1 MQHKGPWIVRG
12 TTIQYKSERVGISED
27 DVIMPDGVEGTYTV
41 VQLRPGVSVL
51 AIDDDNTVYL
61 TREYRYAIEGESL
74 EVVSGAID
82 GDETPED
89 AARRELREELGI
101 VAKEWIDFGTVH
113 PLTSQL
119 HAPARLFVARQLSFF
134 APQPDACEVIET
146 IKMKLH
152 DAVKLVM
159 ESVITH
165 APSGV
170 LILKANHWLNSE
182 GEHK

>member
-1 MQHKGPWIVRG
+1 MSNKGPWVVRG
-12 TTIQYKSERVGISED
+12 TTVRYKSARVEINED
-27 DVIMPDGVEGTYTV
+27 KVLRPDGVEGTFTV

-51 AIDDDNTVYL
+51 AIDSDNTVYL
-61 TREYRYAIEGESL
+61 TREYRYAIERESL

-82 GDETPED
+82 GDETPQD
-89 AARRELREELGI
+89 AARRELKEELGI
-101 VAKEWIDFGTVH
+101 VAEKWIDFGTVH

-119 HAPARLFVARQLSFF
+119 HAPARLFVGRQLSFF
-134 APQPDACEVIET
+134 EPQPDMCEVIET
-146 IKMKLH
+146 VKMKLH

-182 GEHK
+182 GEHQ